1 MSLKRVSKEHAAYI
15 LSLTKEEVKTVS
27 GIVKLI
33 TKYNTAYH
41 NTSTPLV
48 SDEAY
53 DEILDI
59 LESYDPAH
67 PLLKKVG
74 APPVE
79 QTKKTVVKV
88 KAVKAVD
95 VKETKAKVKLP
106 FYMGSLTKIKTESAL
121 TNFMKK
127 HAGDS
132 WVISDKLD
140 GVSALF
146 DISKNKLYTRG
157 DGTIG
162 QDISILLPY
171 LRGIPKKISGDYMV
185 RGEIII
191 SVENFKSLD
200 KGANPRN
207 IISGLVNAGK
217 ITEQYKNL
225 AEKTDFIAYSLYK
238 PDDKTVQDQFNIMKN
253 VLGLNTAW
261 NTTVKTLSFD
271 SLSNTLARRREES
284 IYDIDG
290 IVVSHNGVYK
300 NVADKNPEHSMAFKY
315 LLSQQVAEVEVTDVE
330 WNVSKDG
337 LLKPTVIFD
346 AVALGGVQVRRATGH
361 NGFYIKENGIGPGAK
376 ILVTRSG
383 DVIPY
388 IQSVSV
394 PSKKGPKMPDVKF
407 IWVGNKDIQIVDM
420 EQNSDKSLKELTHF
434 FECLDIKGLGPGT
447 VKKMFDAGY
456 TDVKSVV
463 NMNEKN
469 FTGIQGFANKA
480 ALYQTIK
487 ESMGDDMN
495 CLKLMVASNCFGQGF
510 GDRKLKL
517 LMNTLDGDLNNMSYV
532 PSVDQL
538 VAIEGIQ
545 TLTANK
551 FLEGLMK
558 YRAFLKS
565 TGLHCKGKVIKE
577 AEKKVIK
584 EAEKKVIKEAEKK
597 VTKSLE
603 NEVIVFSGF
612 RDKDLAA
619 LIEERGGKTDANK
632 KNPITI
638 LVLKDIDSES
648 AKTKKAQEAG
658 AKIMTKD
665 DFLRR
670 YIVY

>member
-1 MSLKRVSKEHAAYI
+1 M
-15 LSLTKEEVKTVS
+15 
-27 GIVKLI
+27 
-33 TKYNTAYH
+33 
-41 NTSTPLV
+41 
-48 SDEAY
+48 SDEIY

-74 APPVE
+74 APPLE
-79 QTKKTVVKV
+79 QVVKLKEEDVKTTKK
-88 KAVKAVD
+88 AD
-95 VKETKAKVKLP
+95 RKVKLP
-106 FYMGSLTKIKTESAL
+106 FYMGSLTKIKTESSM
-121 TNFMKK
+121 TNFKKK
-127 HAGDS
+127 HADDS

-191 SVENFKSLD
+191 SNENFKTLY

-217 ITEQYKNL
+217 ITEEYKNL

-238 PDDKTVQDQFNIMKN
+238 PDDKTVQEQFNIMKN

-261 NTTVKTLSFD
+261 NTTVKTISFD
-271 SLSNTLARRREES
+271 QLSNTLARRRQES

-300 NVADKNPEHSMAFKY
+300 NVPDKNPEHSMAFKY

-469 FTGIQGFANKA
+469 FIGIQGFANKA
-480 ALYQTIK
+480 ALYHTIK

-532 PSVDQL
+532 PSVEQL

-545 TLTANK
+545 ILTANK
-551 FLEGLMK
+551 FLEGLKK
-558 YRAFLKS
+558 YREFLKS
-565 TGLHCKGKVIKE
+565 TGLQCQGKVIKG
-577 AEKKVIK
+577 AEKKLTK
-584 EAEKKVIKEAEKK
+584 EVEKKLMTKEVEKK
-597 VTKSLE
+597 SFKSLE

-619 LIEERGGKTDANK
+619 LIEERGGKTETNK

-638 LVLKDIDSES
+638 LLLKDLSSES

-658 AKIMTKD
+658 ATIMTKD
-665 DFLRR
+665 DFLLQ
-670 YIVY
+670 YIV